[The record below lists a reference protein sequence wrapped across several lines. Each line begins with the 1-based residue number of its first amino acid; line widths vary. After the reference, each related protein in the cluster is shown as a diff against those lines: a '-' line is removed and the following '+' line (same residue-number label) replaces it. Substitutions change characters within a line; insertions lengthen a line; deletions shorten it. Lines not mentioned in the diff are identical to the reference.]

1 MLRTWEGCKH
11 LHIRDSEWA
20 PGFQPIWGNEPVNG
34 GPLYLCLIIKKQKC
48 SNTSLP
54 LQKELQH
61 FIWPFDSFRTK
72 DGMSISL
79 QSRLPYVDTGI
90 RTHHK
95 IECVKTGL
103 VRAASDKITQW
114 PSGCVITSNEQGLCL
129 SCMDFFF
136 LWVMYTTTM
145 IHHRSD
151 NKYFVTENE
160 IRTTHQVKGDER
172 WSIDKN
178 WWKIQEASNLEE
190 RVSTSLRKIIS
201 NSRFSRISERRKKME
216 RKQLTIRIQ

>member
-20 PGFQPIWGNEPVNG
+20 PGFKPIWGNEPVNG

-114 PSGCVITSNEQGLCL
+114 PSGCVIRSNEQGLCL

-136 LWVMYTTTM
+136 PSGLCTLPPWFTTDLIINILSLKMRSGLLIRWKVM
-145 IHHRSD
+145 
-151 NKYFVTENE
+151 
-160 IRTTHQVKGDER
+160 KGD
-172 WSIDKN
+172 
-178 WWKIQEASNLEE
+178 Q
-190 RVSTSLRKIIS
+190 
-201 NSRFSRISERRKKME
+201 
-216 RKQLTIRIQ
+216 